1 MDMINGGFMRVISGS
16 AKGHRL
22 VAPEGLDT
30 RPTTDRIKETLFN
43 IISNDVYDSSFLD
56 VFCGSGA
63 IGIEALSREAKEC
76 IFIDNSEKSI
86 EALKKNLKHT
96 KLEEK
101 AVIIK
106 KDVISALKELGE
118 KGEKFDII
126 FIDPPYL
133 SDLYK
138 PVLKTLAKYE
148 ILNKEGFIIIEHSK
162 EINIFEASG
171 FKIFKTKDFKKTTI
185 MSFLTWED

>member
-1 MDMINGGFMRVISGS
+1 MRVISGS

-162 EINIFEASG
+162 KINIFEASG